1 MLGSEA
7 RIKHRRG
14 GSRVLRVFRPGQRGW
29 EQPSG
34 DARKRQ
40 SRNQGRGLVE
50 GAGGGFPSQVS
61 EKLQKWRAATQLA
74 GRAGAN
80 IAVLPPALGVSR
92 KVHSPLSE
100 QYRPLAIG

>member
-29 EQPSG
+29 GQPGG
-34 DARKRQ
+34 DARERQ

-61 EKLQKWRAATQLA
+61 EKLQKWRAAT
-74 GRAGAN
+74 
-80 IAVLPPALGVSR
+80 
-92 KVHSPLSE
+92 
-100 QYRPLAIG
+100 